1 MQSPPPYDPNMNMA
15 QPVFAQQPSYVAQP
29 MQSYPT
35 QPMVQQAYPMQPM
48 VQQPYPMTVQ
58 PMAYSAP
65 MTTTATVVNV
75 ASPRGDDDLLPS
87 ILIFVLGWFVV
98 CVWLGGFA
106 YINSPNKT
114 AKVLGIFSIVMYFVS
129 VVCVVWW
136 IVYAT
141 VIVGA
146 AVSSAYYDYYYGYYD
161 YYYYG
166 YYYYYYDYYYYGY
179 YYYYYYY
186 GATSQN

>member
-29 MQSYPT
+29 AMQAYPM
-35 QPMVQQAYPMQPM
+35 QQQAYPMQ
-48 VQQPYPMTVQ
+48 VQQPYPMTVS

-75 ASPRGDDDLLPS
+75 ASSGADDDLLPA

-136 IVYAT
+136 IIYAT
-141 VIVGA
+141 VIVSA
-146 AVSSAYYDYYYGYYD
+146 AVSNAAD
-161 YYYYG
+161 YYYG

-179 YYYYYYY
+179 YYDYYYYYYYDYYYYGYYYYYY
-186 GATSQN
+186 GASA

>member
-1 MQSPPPYDPNMNMA
+1 MQSPPPYDPNMNMG

-29 MQSYPT
+29 VQGYP
-35 QPMVQQAYPMQPM
+35 QQMVA
-48 VQQPYPMTVQ
+48 QPYPMTMS
-58 PMAYSAP
+58 PMAYNAP

-75 ASPRGDDDLLPS
+75 ASPQGDDDLLPA

-114 AKVLGIFSIVMYFVS
+114 AKVLGIFSIVMYFLS

-136 IVYAT
+136 VIYAT

-146 AVSSAYYDYYYGYYD
+146 AVSNAYDYYYYNYYD

-166 YYYYYYDYYYYGY
+166 YYYYYYYYDYYYYGY

-186 GATSQN
+186 GA